1 MTDVG
6 TISAEEI
13 FLTSPYVIPI
23 FLSMIFAAAVLSSRT
38 RIPHTMILVAFGIAI
53 SFFDF
58 VGLNTVDIKQ
68 FRIDPRLVI
77 NFIIPPLI
85 AMIAINQ
92 LQLEEKIIMIPLQY
106 RYQKKYTK
114 SQFLQVLHQQ

>member
-1 MTDVG
+1 
-6 TISAEEI
+6 
-13 FLTSPYVIPI
+13 
-23 FLSMIFAAAVLSSRT
+23 MIFAAAVLSSRT